1 MTEFVLNKSKNAS
14 EYWNGKGQL
23 PDKITVM
30 SYHPTMSEFELLSI
44 ICTLHGY
51 LTAFD
56 ILTGA
61 EEGSDKDK
69 DITSVLTAFQMYIY
83 PKMPL
88 SNYSGADKRQKK
100 IDESTKPKAI
110 EVTKA

>member
-1 MTEFVLNKSKNAS
+1 MTKFTLNRIKNPS
-14 EYWNGKGQL
+14 EYWNGKESL
-23 PDKITVM
+23 PNEINVM
-30 SYHPTMSEFELLSI
+30 SYDPIISEFELLSI

-61 EEGSDKDK
+61 DPDTEKDK
-69 DITSVLTAFQMYIY
+69 DMNAVITALQMFLY

-88 SNYSGADKRQKK
+88 SKYSNSDKR
-100 IDESTKPKAI
+100 ISPKN
-110 EVTKA
+110 